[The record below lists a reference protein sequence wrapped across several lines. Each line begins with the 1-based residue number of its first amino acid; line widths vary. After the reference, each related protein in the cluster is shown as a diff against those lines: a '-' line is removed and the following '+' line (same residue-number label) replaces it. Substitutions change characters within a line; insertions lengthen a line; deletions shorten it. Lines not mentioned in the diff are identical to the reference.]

1 MAISTPKI
9 SSLCLA
15 QNNTQENNISITIT
29 IIIIII
35 IIIIKTKAARK
46 MGMPT
51 VST

>member
-35 IIIIKTKAARK
+35 IIIKTKAARK